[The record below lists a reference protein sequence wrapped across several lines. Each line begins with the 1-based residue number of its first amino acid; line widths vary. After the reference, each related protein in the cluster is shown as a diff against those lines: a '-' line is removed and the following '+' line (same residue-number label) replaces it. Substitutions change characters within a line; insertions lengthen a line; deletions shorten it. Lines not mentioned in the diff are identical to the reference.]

1 MKNNWDK
8 ILLELSY
15 RVSSGIPDLTNEQ
28 HLMKLWDILKEHKW
42 NIDARVELIKNLNEQ
57 DKPSV
62 QSILNR
68 SFKNAQ
74 SGRMIK
80 VSSAL
85 GYKNKP
91 KGQAAY
97 STAKAMMD
105 DAGYGEEAEKITKQK
120 GGEADSDLST
130 TDVETDDF
138 KRIEL
143 SEEERQQRRQT
154 DKEECELWLTEDE
167 TTLKNKFK
175 EEEGKGAAGTAQ
187 SKAGEAVT
195 VWGGNRV
202 RELLGPPN
210 NMSIDEAIA
219 QTEKELQK
227 MMKDNPKGLLTQ
239 EWITAGLSIVRKL
252 DKELKEQGYPKGLGN
267 VEEIGWDTDAGRDL
281 VGTDD
286 QHGTS
291 SDMFI
296 KMDDGRV
303 IGESLKKDFKV
314 FLVNG
319 GYAKAVKELQE
330 KIGVDLPE
338 NVQYENYKKR
348 RAEESNKIKERI
360 KEELDVKKVVDTIS
374 EDPNIFISKM
384 CSSKVGSIRNRL
396 TEMFGEEVVSKL
408 EPLVKP
414 FESVS
419 EFLKNLSP
427 EQRKQAAD
435 FINNL
440 DGAENTD
447 DLKWIGVLGRH
458 PEAKK
463 IGLTDDIRQLSNE
476 LVDNLYDFVKPGSP
490 GNKKFKQMVVKD
502 LHFQDLL
509 FGTPPRL
516 DEFNIS
522 HGEDPAVRIKKE
534 QVQQLFG
541 ISEEEIEA
549 AKNDSEK
556 QKAIMKK
563 IEDNLVITKQ
573 RGVPIISVKTEDGD
587 IPLYEMGTRARGL
600 NASPTL
606 EISQHVLGTFTLKNG
621 TADYNEWPKEDRR
634 GYGKTEVRALNT
646 MFKDEDFDYE
656 SNKAEIE
663 ERVKTLEKV
672 DPDNPSLS
680 KLKETIAGLGK

>member
-1 MKNNWDK
+1 MKNKWNK

-15 RVSSGIPDLTNEQ
+15 RVSTGIPDLSNEQ
-28 HLMKLWDILKEHKW
+28 HLIKLWDILKEHNW
-42 NIDARVELIKNLNEQ
+42 NIDARVELLKNLDELDFRTPEQ
-57 DKPSV
+57 
-62 QSILNR
+62 
-68 SFKNAQ
+68 F
-74 SGRMIK
+74 
-80 VSSAL
+80 
-85 GYKNKP
+85 
-91 KGQAAY
+91 AAY
-97 STAKAMMD
+97 KAKHKMRPGTVVNV
-105 DAGYGEEAEKITKQK
+105 AGKDKVIDEPEEEPTDKKVD
-120 GGEADSDLST
+120 EPEEEPDLST
-130 TDVETDDF
+130 KDVETDDF

-167 TTLKNKFK
+167 TSLKNKFK

-202 RELLGPPN
+202 KELLAEGK
-210 NMSIDEAIA
+210 SIDEAIA
-219 QTEKELQK
+219 QTEKELQQ

-252 DKELKEQGYPKGLGN
+252 DKELKEQGYPKGLEN

-303 IGESLKKDFKV
+303 IGESLKKDFKG

-319 GYAKAVKELQE
+319 GYATAVKELQE

-360 KEELDVKKVVDTIS
+360 KKELDVKKVVDTIS

-396 TEMFGEEVVSKL
+396 TEMFGEDNVSKL

-447 DLKWIGVLGRH
+447 DLKWVGVLGRH

-476 LVDNLYDFVKPGSP
+476 LVDNLYDFVKPDSP
-490 GNKKFKQMVVKD
+490 GNKQFKQMVAKD

-516 DEFNIS
+516 DEFNLS
-522 HGEDPAVRIKKE
+522 HGEDPAIRIQRK

-541 ISEEEIEA
+541 ISDEEIEA
-549 AKNDSEK
+549 AKNDPEK

-563 IEDNLVITKQ
+563 IQDNLVITKKD
-573 RGVPIISVKTEDGD
+573 GVPIISVKVEGGT
-587 IPLYEMGTRARGL
+587 IPLYTMGTRARGL
-600 NASPTL
+600 NAAPTL
-606 EISQHVLGTFTLKNG
+606 EIQQHPLGTFTLKNG
-621 TADYNEWPKEDRR
+621 TPDYKKWPQEDRR
-634 GYGKTEVRALNT
+634 GFGDTETKALNKLL
-646 MFKDEDFDYE
+646 KDEEFDYE
-656 SNKAEIE
+656 SNKAEIQERMKMLE
-663 ERVKTLEKV
+663 EI
-672 DPDNPSLS
+672 DPDHPSL
-680 KLKETIAGLGK
+680 KKIKKNIKELEA

>member
-1 MKNNWDK
+1 MKNKWNK
-8 ILLELSY
+8 ILNELSY
-15 RVSSGIPDLTNEQ
+15 RVSTGIPDLSNEQ
-28 HLMKLWDILKEHKW
+28 HLIKLWDILKEHNW
-42 NIDARVELIKNLNEQ
+42 NIDARVELLKNLNELDFRTPEQ
-57 DKPSV
+57 
-62 QSILNR
+62 
-68 SFKNAQ
+68 F
-74 SGRMIK
+74 
-80 VSSAL
+80 
-85 GYKNKP
+85 
-91 KGQAAY
+91 AAY
-97 STAKAMMD
+97 KAKHKMRPGTVVNV
-105 DAGYGEEAEKITKQK
+105 AGKDKVIDEPEEEPTDKKVD
-120 GGEADSDLST
+120 EPEEEPDLST
-130 TDVETDDF
+130 KDVETDDF

-167 TTLKNKFK
+167 TSLKNKFK

-202 RELLGPPN
+202 KELLAEGK
-210 NMSIDEAIA
+210 SIDEAIA
-219 QTEKELQK
+219 QTEKELQQ

-252 DKELKEQGYPKGLGN
+252 DKELKEQGYPKGLEN

-319 GYAKAVKELQE
+319 GYATAVKELQE

-360 KEELDVKKVVDTIS
+360 KKELDVKKVVDTIS

-396 TEMFGEEVVSKL
+396 TEMFGEDNVSKL

-476 LVDNLYDFVKPGSP
+476 LVDNLYDFVKPDSP
-490 GNKKFKQMVVKD
+490 GNKQFKQMVAKD

-516 DEFNIS
+516 DEFNLS
-522 HGEDPAVRIKKE
+522 HGEDPAVRIQKG
-534 QVQQLFG
+534 QVQELFG
-541 ISEEEIEA
+541 ISDKEIEA
-549 AKNDSEK
+549 AKNDPEK
-556 QKAIMKK
+556 QKAIMNK
-563 IEDNLVITKQ
+563 IQDQLVITKKD
-573 RGVPIISVKTEDGD
+573 GVPIISVKVEGGT
-587 IPLYEMGTRARGL
+587 IPLYTMGTRARGL
-600 NASPTL
+600 NAAPTL
-606 EISQHVLGTFTLKNG
+606 EIQQHPLGTFTLKNG
-621 TADYNEWPKEDRR
+621 TPDYKKWPQEDRR
-634 GYGKTEVRALNT
+634 GFGDTETKALNKLL
-646 MFKDEDFDYE
+646 KDEEFDYE
-656 SNKAEIE
+656 SNKAEIQERMKMLE
-663 ERVKTLEKV
+663 EI
-672 DPDNPSLS
+672 DPDHPSL
-680 KLKETIAGLGK
+680 KKIKKNIKELEA

>member
-1 MKNNWDK
+1 MKNKWNK

-15 RVSSGIPDLTNEQ
+15 RVSTGIPDLSNEQ
-28 HLMKLWDILKEHKW
+28 HLIKLWDILKEHNW
-42 NIDARVELIKNLNEQ
+42 NIDARVELLKNLNELDFRTPEQ
-57 DKPSV
+57 
-62 QSILNR
+62 
-68 SFKNAQ
+68 F
-74 SGRMIK
+74 
-80 VSSAL
+80 
-85 GYKNKP
+85 
-91 KGQAAY
+91 AAY
-97 STAKAMMD
+97 KAKHKMRPGTVVNV
-105 DAGYGEEAEKITKQK
+105 AGKDKVIDEPEEEPTDKKVD
-120 GGEADSDLST
+120 EPEEEPDLST
-130 TDVETDDF
+130 KDVETDDF

-167 TTLKNKFK
+167 TSLKNKFK

-202 RELLGPPN
+202 KELLAEGK
-210 NMSIDEAIA
+210 SIDEAIA
-219 QTEKELQK
+219 QTEKELQQ

-252 DKELKEQGYPKGLGN
+252 DKELKEQGYPKGLEN

-319 GYAKAVKELQE
+319 GYATAVKELQE

-360 KEELDVKKVVDTIS
+360 KKELDVKKVVDTIS

-396 TEMFGEEVVSKL
+396 TEMFGEDNVSKL

-490 GNKKFKQMVVKD
+490 GNKQFKEMVAKD

-516 DEFNIS
+516 DEFNLS
-522 HGEDPAVRIKKE
+522 HGEDPAIRIQRK

-541 ISEEEIEA
+541 ISDEEIEA
-549 AKNDSEK
+549 AKNDPEK

-563 IEDNLVITKQ
+563 IQDQLVITKKD
-573 RGVPIISVKTEDGD
+573 GVPIISVKVEGGT
-587 IPLYEMGTRARGL
+587 IPLYTMGTRARGL
-600 NASPTL
+600 NAAPTL
-606 EISQHVLGTFTLKNG
+606 EIQQHPLGTFTLKNG
-621 TADYNEWPKEDRR
+621 TPDYKKWPQEDRR
-634 GYGKTEVRALNT
+634 GFGDTETKALNKLL
-646 MFKDEDFDYE
+646 KDEEFDYE
-656 SNKAEIE
+656 SNKAEIQERMKMLE
-663 ERVKTLEKV
+663 EI
-672 DPDNPSLS
+672 DPDHPSL
-680 KLKETIAGLGK
+680 KKIKKNIKELEA

>member
-1 MKNNWDK
+1 MKNKWNK
-8 ILLELSY
+8 ILNELSY
-15 RVSSGIPDLTNEQ
+15 RVSTGIPDLTNEQ
-28 HLMKLWDILKEHKW
+28 HLIKLWDILKEHNW
-42 NIDARVELIKNLNEQ
+42 NIDARVELLKNLNELDFRTPEQ
-57 DKPSV
+57 
-62 QSILNR
+62 
-68 SFKNAQ
+68 F
-74 SGRMIK
+74 
-80 VSSAL
+80 
-85 GYKNKP
+85 
-91 KGQAAY
+91 AAY
-97 STAKAMMD
+97 KAKHKMRPGTVVNV
-105 DAGYGEEAEKITKQK
+105 AGKDKVIDEPEEEPTDKKVD
-120 GGEADSDLST
+120 EPEEEPDLST
-130 TDVETDDF
+130 KDVETDDF

-167 TTLKNKFK
+167 TSLKNKFK

-202 RELLGPPN
+202 KELLAEGK
-210 NMSIDEAIA
+210 SIDEAIA
-219 QTEKELQK
+219 QTEKELQQ

-252 DKELKEQGYPKGLGN
+252 DKELKEQGYPKGLEN

-319 GYAKAVKELQE
+319 GYKSAVEDLKK

-338 NVQYENYKKR
+338 NVSYNNYKKR

-360 KEELDVKKVVDTIS
+360 KKELDVKKVVDTIS

-396 TEMFGEEVVSKL
+396 TEMFGEDNVSKL

-447 DLKWIGVLGRH
+447 DLKWVGVLGRH

-490 GNKKFKQMVVKD
+490 GNKQFKEMVAKD

-516 DEFNIS
+516 DEFNLS
-522 HGEDPAVRIKKE
+522 HGEDPAVRIQKG
-534 QVQQLFG
+534 QVQELFG
-541 ISEEEIEA
+541 ISDKEIEA
-549 AKNDSEK
+549 AKNDPEK
-556 QKAIMKK
+556 QKAIMNK
-563 IEDNLVITKQ
+563 IQDQLVITKKD
-573 RGVPIISVKTEDGD
+573 GVPIISVKVEGGT
-587 IPLYEMGTRARGL
+587 IPLYTMGTRARGL
-600 NASPTL
+600 NAAPTL
-606 EISQHVLGTFTLKNG
+606 EIQQHPLGTFTLKNG
-621 TADYNEWPKEDRR
+621 TPDYKKWPQEDRR
-634 GYGKTEVRALNT
+634 GFGDTETKALNKLL
-646 MFKDEDFDYE
+646 KDEEFDYE
-656 SNKAEIE
+656 SNKAEIQERMKMLE
-663 ERVKTLEKV
+663 EI
-672 DPDNPSLS
+672 DPDHPSL
-680 KLKETIAGLGK
+680 KKIKKNIKELEA

>member
-1 MKNNWDK
+1 E
-8 ILLELSY
+8 LL
-15 RVSSGIPDLTNEQ
+15 
-28 HLMKLWDILKEHKW
+28 
-42 NIDARVELIKNLNEQ
+42 KNLNEQ

-91 KGQAAY
+91 TGQAAY
-97 STAKAMMD
+97 ATAKGMMD

-281 VGTDD
+281 VGT
-286 QHGTS
+286 
-291 SDMFI
+291 
-296 KMDDGRV
+296 
-303 IGESLKKDFKV
+303 
-314 FLVNG
+314 
-319 GYAKAVKELQE
+319 
-330 KIGVDLPE
+330 
-338 NVQYENYKKR
+338 
-348 RAEESNKIKERI
+348 
-360 KEELDVKKVVDTIS
+360 
-374 EDPNIFISKM
+374 
-384 CSSKVGSIRNRL
+384 
-396 TEMFGEEVVSKL
+396 
-408 EPLVKP
+408 
-414 FESVS
+414 
-419 EFLKNLSP
+419 
-427 EQRKQAAD
+427 
-435 FINNL
+435 
-440 DGAENTD
+440 
-447 DLKWIGVLGRH
+447 
-458 PEAKK
+458 
-463 IGLTDDIRQLSNE
+463 
-476 LVDNLYDFVKPGSP
+476 
-490 GNKKFKQMVVKD
+490 
-502 LHFQDLL
+502 
-509 FGTPPRL
+509 
-516 DEFNIS
+516 
-522 HGEDPAVRIKKE
+522 
-534 QVQQLFG
+534 
-541 ISEEEIEA
+541 
-549 AKNDSEK
+549 
-556 QKAIMKK
+556 
-563 IEDNLVITKQ
+563 
-573 RGVPIISVKTEDGD
+573 
-587 IPLYEMGTRARGL
+587 
-600 NASPTL
+600 
-606 EISQHVLGTFTLKNG
+606 
-621 TADYNEWPKEDRR
+621 
-634 GYGKTEVRALNT
+634 
-646 MFKDEDFDYE
+646 
-656 SNKAEIE
+656 
-663 ERVKTLEKV
+663 
-672 DPDNPSLS
+672 
-680 KLKETIAGLGK
+680 

>member
-1 MKNNWDK
+1 MKNNWNK
-8 ILLELSY
+8 ILNELSY
-15 RVSSGIPDLTNEQ
+15 RVSTGIPDLSNEQ
-28 HLMKLWDILKEHKW
+28 HLIKLWDILKEHNW
-42 NIDARVELIKNLNEQ
+42 NIDARVELLKNLDELDFRTPEQ
-57 DKPSV
+57 
-62 QSILNR
+62 
-68 SFKNAQ
+68 F
-74 SGRMIK
+74 
-80 VSSAL
+80 
-85 GYKNKP
+85 
-91 KGQAAY
+91 AAY
-97 STAKAMMD
+97 KAKHKMRPGTVVNV
-105 DAGYGEEAEKITKQK
+105 AGKDKVIDEPEEEPTDKKVD
-120 GGEADSDLST
+120 EPEEEPDLST
-130 TDVETDDF
+130 KDVETDDF

-167 TTLKNKFK
+167 TSLKNKFK

-202 RELLGPPN
+202 KELLAEGK
-210 NMSIDEAIA
+210 SIDEAIA
-219 QTEKELQK
+219 QTEKELQQ

-252 DKELKEQGYPKGLGN
+252 DKELKEQGYPKGLEN

-319 GYAKAVKELQE
+319 GYATAVKELQE

-360 KEELDVKKVVDTIS
+360 KKELDVKKVVDTIS

-396 TEMFGEEVVSKL
+396 TEMFGEDNVSKL

-476 LVDNLYDFVKPGSP
+476 LVDNLYDFVKPDSP
-490 GNKKFKQMVVKD
+490 GNKQFKQMVAKD

-516 DEFNIS
+516 DEFNLS
-522 HGEDPAVRIKKE
+522 HGEDPAVRIQKG
-534 QVQQLFG
+534 QVQELFG
-541 ISEEEIEA
+541 ISDKEIEA
-549 AKNDSEK
+549 AKNDPEK
-556 QKAIMKK
+556 QKAIMNK
-563 IEDNLVITKQ
+563 IQDQLVITKKD
-573 RGVPIISVKTEDGD
+573 GVPIISVKVEGGT
-587 IPLYEMGTRARGL
+587 IPLYTMGTRARGL
-600 NASPTL
+600 NAAPTL
-606 EISQHVLGTFTLKNG
+606 EIQQHPLGTFTLKNG
-621 TADYNEWPKEDRR
+621 TPDYKKWPQEDRR
-634 GYGKTEVRALNT
+634 GFGDTETKALNKLL
-646 MFKDEDFDYE
+646 KDEEFDYE
-656 SNKAEIE
+656 SNKAEIQERMKMLE
-663 ERVKTLEKV
+663 EI
-672 DPDNPSLS
+672 DPDHPSL
-680 KLKETIAGLGK
+680 KKIKKNIKELEA

>member
-1 MKNNWDK
+1 MKNKWNK

-15 RVSSGIPDLTNEQ
+15 RVSTGIPDLSNEQ
-28 HLMKLWDILKEHKW
+28 HLIKLWDILKEHNW
-42 NIDARVELIKNLNEQ
+42 NIDARVELLKNLNELDFRTPEQ
-57 DKPSV
+57 
-62 QSILNR
+62 
-68 SFKNAQ
+68 F
-74 SGRMIK
+74 
-80 VSSAL
+80 
-85 GYKNKP
+85 
-91 KGQAAY
+91 AAY
-97 STAKAMMD
+97 KAKHKMRPGTVVNV
-105 DAGYGEEAEKITKQK
+105 AGKDKVIDEPEEEPTDKKVD
-120 GGEADSDLST
+120 EPEEEPDLST
-130 TDVETDDF
+130 KDVETDDF

-167 TTLKNKFK
+167 TSLKNKFK

-202 RELLGPPN
+202 KELLAEGK
-210 NMSIDEAIA
+210 SIDEAIA
-219 QTEKELQK
+219 QTEKELQQ

-252 DKELKEQGYPKGLGN
+252 DKELKEQGYPKGLEN

-319 GYAKAVKELQE
+319 GYATAVKELQE

-360 KEELDVKKVVDTIS
+360 KKELDVKKVVDTIS

-396 TEMFGEEVVSKL
+396 TEMFGEDNVSKL

-476 LVDNLYDFVKPGSP
+476 LVDNLYDFVKPDSP
-490 GNKKFKQMVVKD
+490 GNKQFKQMVAKD

-516 DEFNIS
+516 DEFNLS
-522 HGEDPAVRIKKE
+522 HGEDPAVRIQKG
-534 QVQQLFG
+534 QVQELFG
-541 ISEEEIEA
+541 ISDKEIEA
-549 AKNDSEK
+549 AKNDPEK
-556 QKAIMKK
+556 QKAIMNK
-563 IEDNLVITKQ
+563 IQDQLVITKKD
-573 RGVPIISVKTEDGD
+573 GVPIISVKVEGGT
-587 IPLYEMGTRARGL
+587 IPLYTMGTRARGL
-600 NASPTL
+600 NAAPTL
-606 EISQHVLGTFTLKNG
+606 EIQQHPLGTFTLKNG
-621 TADYNEWPKEDRR
+621 TPDYKKWPQEDRR
-634 GYGKTEVRALNT
+634 GFGDTETKALNKLL
-646 MFKDEDFDYE
+646 KDEEFDYE
-656 SNKAEIE
+656 SNKAEIQERMKMLE
-663 ERVKTLEKV
+663 EI
-672 DPDNPSLS
+672 DPDHPSL
-680 KLKETIAGLGK
+680 KKIKKNIKELEA

>member
-1 MKNNWDK
+1 MKNKWNK
-8 ILLELSY
+8 ILNELSY
-15 RVSSGIPDLTNEQ
+15 RVSTGIPDLTNEQ
-28 HLMKLWDILKEHKW
+28 HLIKLWDILKEHNW
-42 NIDARVELIKNLNEQ
+42 NIDARVELLKNLNELDFRTPEQ
-57 DKPSV
+57 
-62 QSILNR
+62 
-68 SFKNAQ
+68 F
-74 SGRMIK
+74 
-80 VSSAL
+80 
-85 GYKNKP
+85 
-91 KGQAAY
+91 AAY
-97 STAKAMMD
+97 KAKHKMRPGTVVNV
-105 DAGYGEEAEKITKQK
+105 AGKDKVIDEPEEEPTDKKVD
-120 GGEADSDLST
+120 EPEEEPDLST
-130 TDVETDDF
+130 KDVETDDF

-167 TTLKNKFK
+167 TSLKNKFK

-202 RELLGPPN
+202 KELLAEGK
-210 NMSIDEAIA
+210 SIDEAIA
-219 QTEKELQK
+219 QTEKELQQ

-252 DKELKEQGYPKGLGN
+252 DKELKEQGYPKGLEN

-319 GYAKAVKELQE
+319 GYATAVKELQE

-360 KEELDVKKVVDTIS
+360 KKELDVKKVVDTIS

-396 TEMFGEEVVSKL
+396 TEMFGEDNVSKL

-476 LVDNLYDFVKPGSP
+476 LVDNLYDFVKPDSP
-490 GNKKFKQMVVKD
+490 GNKQFKQMVAKD

-516 DEFNIS
+516 DEFNLS
-522 HGEDPAVRIKKE
+522 HGEDPAVRIQKG
-534 QVQQLFG
+534 QVQELFG
-541 ISEEEIEA
+541 ISDKEIEA
-549 AKNDSEK
+549 AKNDPEK
-556 QKAIMKK
+556 QKAIMNK
-563 IEDNLVITKQ
+563 IQDQLVITKKD
-573 RGVPIISVKTEDGD
+573 GVPIISVKVEGGT
-587 IPLYEMGTRARGL
+587 IPLYTMGTRARGL
-600 NASPTL
+600 NAAPTL
-606 EISQHVLGTFTLKNG
+606 EIQQHPLGTFTLKNG
-621 TADYNEWPKEDRR
+621 TPDYKKWPQEDRR
-634 GYGKTEVRALNT
+634 GFGDTETKALNKLL
-646 MFKDEDFDYE
+646 KDEEFDYE
-656 SNKAEIE
+656 SNKAEIQERMKMLE
-663 ERVKTLEKV
+663 EI
-672 DPDNPSLS
+672 DPDHPSL
-680 KLKETIAGLGK
+680 KKIKKNIKELEA

>member
-1 MKNNWDK
+1 MKNKWNK

-15 RVSSGIPDLTNEQ
+15 RVSTGIPDLTNEQ
-28 HLMKLWDILKEHKW
+28 HLIKLWDILKEHNW
-42 NIDARVELIKNLNEQ
+42 NIDARVELLKNLNELDFRTPEQ
-57 DKPSV
+57 
-62 QSILNR
+62 
-68 SFKNAQ
+68 F
-74 SGRMIK
+74 
-80 VSSAL
+80 
-85 GYKNKP
+85 
-91 KGQAAY
+91 AAY
-97 STAKAMMD
+97 KAKHKMRPGTVVNV
-105 DAGYGEEAEKITKQK
+105 AGKDKVIDEPEEEPTDKKVD
-120 GGEADSDLST
+120 EPEEEPDLST
-130 TDVETDDF
+130 KDVETDDF

-167 TTLKNKFK
+167 TSLKNKFK

-202 RELLGPPN
+202 KELLAEGK
-210 NMSIDEAIA
+210 SIDEAIA
-219 QTEKELQK
+219 QTEKELQQ

-252 DKELKEQGYPKGLGN
+252 DKELKEQGYPKGLEN

-319 GYAKAVKELQE
+319 GYATAVKELQE

-360 KEELDVKKVVDTIS
+360 KKELDVKKVVDTIS

-396 TEMFGEEVVSKL
+396 TEMFGEDNVSKL

-490 GNKKFKQMVVKD
+490 GNKQFKEMVAKD

-516 DEFNIS
+516 DEFNLS
-522 HGEDPAVRIKKE
+522 HGEDPAIRIQRK

-541 ISEEEIEA
+541 ISDEEIEA
-549 AKNDSEK
+549 AKNDPEK
-556 QKAIMKK
+556 QKAIMNK
-563 IEDNLVITKQ
+563 IQDQLVITKKD
-573 RGVPIISVKTEDGD
+573 GVPIISVKVEGGT
-587 IPLYEMGTRARGL
+587 IPLYTMGTRARGL
-600 NASPTL
+600 NAAPTL
-606 EISQHVLGTFTLKNG
+606 EIQQHPLGTFTLKNG
-621 TADYNEWPKEDRR
+621 TPDYKKWPQEDRR
-634 GYGKTEVRALNT
+634 GFGDTETKALNKLL
-646 MFKDEDFDYE
+646 KDEEFDYE
-656 SNKAEIE
+656 SNKAEIQERMKMLE
-663 ERVKTLEKV
+663 EI
-672 DPDNPSLS
+672 DPDHPSL
-680 KLKETIAGLGK
+680 KKIKKNIKELEA

>member
-1 MKNNWDK
+1 MTNNWKK
-8 ILLELSY
+8 ILNELSY
-15 RVSSGIPDLTNEQ
+15 RVSTGIPDLRNEQ
-28 HLMKLWDILKEHKW
+28 HLMKLWDILKEHNW
-42 NIDARVELIKNLNEQ
+42 PVDARVELLKRLDEQ
-57 DKPSV
+57 GKERPCPICEAQCQQGQTTALTGCISKSGGGKQTSGQDEPTDK
-62 QSILNR
+62 
-68 SFKNAQ
+68 
-74 SGRMIK
+74 K
-80 VSSAL
+80 VDE
-85 GYKNKP
+85 P
-91 KGQAAY
+91 
-97 STAKAMMD
+97 
-105 DAGYGEEAEKITKQK
+105 EEEP
-120 GGEADSDLST
+120 DLST
-130 TDVETDDF
+130 KDVETDDF

-167 TTLKNKFK
+167 TSLKNKFK

-202 RELLGPPN
+202 KELLAEGK
-210 NMSIDEAIA
+210 SIDEAIA
-219 QTEKELQK
+219 QTEKELQQ

-252 DKELKEQGYPKGLGN
+252 DKELKEQGYPKGLEN

-319 GYAKAVKELQE
+319 GYATAVKELQE

-360 KEELDVKKVVDTIS
+360 KKELDVKKVVDTIS

-396 TEMFGEEVVSKL
+396 TEMFGEDNVSKL

-476 LVDNLYDFVKPGSP
+476 LVDNLYDFVKPDSP
-490 GNKKFKQMVVKD
+490 GNKQFKQMVAKD

-516 DEFNIS
+516 DEFNLS
-522 HGEDPAVRIKKE
+522 HGEDPAVRIQKG
-534 QVQQLFG
+534 QVQELFG
-541 ISEEEIEA
+541 ISDEEIEA
-549 AKNDSEK
+549 AKNDPEK

-563 IEDNLVITKQ
+563 IQDKLVITKKD
-573 RGVPIISVKTEDGD
+573 GVPIISVKVEGGS
-587 IPLYEMGTRARGL
+587 IPLYTMGTRARGL
-600 NASPTL
+600 NAAPTL
-606 EISQHVLGTFTLKNG
+606 EIQQHPLGTFTLKNG
-621 TADYNEWPKEDRR
+621 TPDYKKWPQEDRR
-634 GYGKTEVRALNT
+634 GFGDTETKALNKLL
-646 MFKDEDFDYE
+646 KDEEFDYE
-656 SNKAEIE
+656 SNKVEIQERMKMLE
-663 ERVKTLEKV
+663 EI
-672 DPDNPSLS
+672 DPDHPSL
-680 KLKETIAGLGK
+680 KKIKKNIKELEA

>member
-1 MKNNWDK
+1 MKNTWDK

-28 HLMKLWDILKEHKW
+28 HLMKLWDILKEHNW
-42 NIDARVELIKNLNEQ
+42 NIDARVELLKNLDEQ

-91 KGQAAY
+91 TGQAAY
-97 STAKAMMD
+97 ATAKGMMD

-319 GYAKAVKELQE
+319 GYATAVKELQE

-490 GNKKFKQMVVKD
+490 GNKQFKQMVVKD

-516 DEFNIS
+516 DEFNLS
-522 HGEDPAVRIKKE
+522 HGEDPAVRIQKG
-534 QVQQLFG
+534 QVQELFG
-541 ISEEEIEA
+541 ISDEEIEA
-549 AKNDSEK
+549 AKNDPEK
-556 QKAIMKK
+556 QKAIMNK
-563 IEDNLVITKQ
+563 IQDQLVITKKD
-573 RGVPIISVKTEDGD
+573 GVPIISVKVEGGT
-587 IPLYEMGTRARGL
+587 IPLYTMGTRARGL
-600 NASPTL
+600 NAAPTL
-606 EISQHVLGTFTLKNG
+606 EIQQHPLGTFTLKNG
-621 TADYNEWPKEDRR
+621 TPDYKKWPQEDRR
-634 GYGKTEVRALNT
+634 GFGDTETKALN
-646 MFKDEDFDYE
+646 KLLNDDEFDYE
-656 SNKAEIE
+656 SNKAEIQERMKMLE
-663 ERVKTLEKV
+663 EI
-672 DPDNPSLS
+672 DPDHPSL
-680 KLKETIAGLGK
+680 KKIKKKIKELEA